1 MGKLSLVNLVVG
13 ILILIAVIVSYLG
26 IMSAIG
32 GIAGGPV
39 QQAAPRHTITI
50 SGVGN
55 RVTNTTGGT
64 KECDPLGSNIQA
76 EASISGGS
84 ANNEIKATAKCS
96 LSNWSAVATA
106 KDPGNGTS
114 LDGYFRDP
122 GG

>member
-96 LSNWSAVATA
+96 LSIPLLVS
-106 KDPGNGTS
+106 
-114 LDGYFRDP
+114 RDVMSCVIEYP
-122 GG
+122 PIEVQSTN